1 MFSGLVTE
9 YLLPSSKHNM
19 HSLHYHC
26 CSIRQVSNSNL
37 ILLQMNDDYKIVNN
51 TFQISVKEITS
62 YTLFQIKSFFYC
74 TASSTSTLS
83 SGAHLG
89 LICPAKGHFHSSVSS
104 DLIYVTTGYI
114 YDQTV
119 SLCVYHLQQKDICVF

>member
-1 MFSGLVTE
+1 MLGGSVTD
-9 YLLPSSKHNM
+9 YLLLGSRHNM

-51 TFQISVKEITS
+51 AFQINVKEIAI
-62 YTLFQIKSFFYC
+62 YTLFQIKSFSIVLRLLHQHC
-74 TASSTSTLS
+74 HLA
-83 SGAHLG
+83 AHLG
-89 LICPAKGHFHSSVSS
+89 LIRSTKSHFQMSVSS

-114 YDQTV
+114 
-119 SLCVYHLQQKDICVF
+119 